1 MTELVVKGRGGS
13 IENHLV
19 SLSQGKGGTEVQ
31 KMERERALLAGVQL
45 LQLVSDIWP
54 RPFYLLISFVL
65 WLVTLLLAADI
76 HI

>member
-1 MTELVVKGRGGS
+1 MTELVVLGS
-13 IENHLV
+13 GDSDDLV
-19 SLSQGKGGTEVQ
+19 SLSEGKGGTEVQ